1 MDFRGFPLGL
11 FHVLTRCFPLSSMF
25 VYSGTIAAERA
36 CHPNTKALDTTS
48 NDFND
53 VLLMV
58 PQPRTHIRP
67 ILGGSFAGIVP
78 NCPTEM
84 TAFKWPCR
92 KQTCWWKFLGP
103 PFLSRVCFFLY
114 PCHFFSL
121 EEFSMVL
128 NVCNV
133 CTWNVSSPVKADS
146 LPQLS

>member
-36 CHPNTKALDTTS
+36 CHPNTKALGTTS

-53 VLLMV
+53 VLLMA
-58 PQPRTHIRP
+58 

-84 TAFKWPCR
+84 TAFK
-92 KQTCWWKFLGP
+92 
-103 PFLSRVCFFLY
+103 
-114 PCHFFSL
+114 
-121 EEFSMVL
+121 
-128 NVCNV
+128 
-133 CTWNVSSPVKADS
+133 
-146 LPQLS
+146 